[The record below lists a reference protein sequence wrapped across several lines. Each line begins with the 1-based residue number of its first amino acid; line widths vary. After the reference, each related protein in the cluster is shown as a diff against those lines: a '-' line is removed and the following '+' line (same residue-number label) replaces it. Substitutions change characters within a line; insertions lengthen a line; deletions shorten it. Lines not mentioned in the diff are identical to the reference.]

1 MTTNSSEMPRSMSQF
16 FILWSGQAVSLL
28 GSQLVQ
34 FALIWW
40 LTQETGSATILALAS
55 MVGLLPQVILGPI
68 IGALVDRWN
77 RRKILLVADSAV
89 ALASL
94 VLAILFFSGTAQIWH
109 VFVLMFVRSI
119 GGGFHGPAMIAS
131 TSLMV
136 PKQHLTRI
144 QGLNQTLNGGLN
156 ILAAPLGA
164 ILLEYLPMEG
174 ILGIDVI
181 TASFAIAPLFFVLIP
196 QPESSRGDGESPS
209 TLIEDMKLGFS
220 YMLGWPGLMAISM
233 MAVLINMLL
242 TPAFSLLPILITEH
256 FGGDALYLGGMQS
269 AMGVGVVLGGMV
281 LGAWGGFKRR
291 ILTSITG
298 LLMLG
303 LAVLA
308 IGVMPASLFAV
319 ATGAIFM
326 VGFTLPIVN
335 GPIMAVMQVTVAP
348 EMQGRVFTLLQSMAG
363 AMSPVGLAIAGP
375 IADWIGVQTW
385 YIAGGVVCFLMGLV
399 GFFIPAISR
408 VEKGRLIDSMADKP

>member
-408 VEKGRLIDSMADKP
+408 VEKGRLVDSMADKP

>member
-1 MTTNSSEMPRSMSQF
+1 MSQF

-220 YMLGWPGLMAISM
+220 YMLGWPGLMAISI

>member
-1 MTTNSSEMPRSMSQF
+1 MSQF

-220 YMLGWPGLMAISM
+220 YMLGWPGLMAISI

-408 VEKGRLIDSMADKP
+408 VEKGRLVDSMADKP

>member
-220 YMLGWPGLMAISM
+220 YMLGWPGLMAISI

-408 VEKGRLIDSMADKP
+408 VEKGRLVDSMADKP

>member
-1 MTTNSSEMPRSMSQF
+1 MTTTSSEAPPSMSQF

-28 GSQLVQ
+28 GSRLVQ

-77 RRKILLVADSAV
+77 RRQILLVADGTV

-94 VLAILFFSGTAQIWH
+94 LLAILYFTGRVQVWH
-109 VFVLMFVRSI
+109 VFAMMFVRSI

-131 TSLMV
+131 TSLKV
-136 PKQHLTRI
+136 PKEHLTRI
-144 QGLNQTLNGGLN
+144 QGLNQTLSGGLN

-181 TASFAIAPLFFVLIP
+181 TASFAIAPLFFILIP
-196 QPESSRGDGESPS
+196 QPESGRGDGESPS
-209 TLIEDMKLGFS
+209 TLLEDVKLGFG
-220 YMLGWPGLMAISM
+220 YMLGWPSLMAISM

-242 TPAFSLLPILITEH
+242 TPAFSLLPILITDH

-291 ILTSITG
+291 ILTSMSG
-298 LLMLG
+298 LLVLG

-308 IGVMPASLFAV
+308 IGVMPSSLFAV
-319 ATGAIFM
+319 ATGAIFT

-375 IADWIGVQTW
+375 VADRVGVQTW
-385 YIAGGVVCFLMGLV
+385 YVAGGVVCFLMGLV
-399 GFFIPAISR
+399 GFFVPAISHI
-408 VEKGRLIDSMADKP
+408 EKDQPIDSTAGKP

>member
-1 MTTNSSEMPRSMSQF
+1 MSQF